1 MLRILFFLV
10 LVVAFPQFAAA
21 KNYKIAE
28 LLNLAKENSAN
39 IKAADQQVLMQK
51 HLANQQKYWSNPEI
65 SFNQNGQQNNYSL
78 TQTIPF
84 VTKLE
89 KKYQIE
95 AAEEKILTI
104 KKENLTLL
112 IQAEVF
118 ALAYDFQALRQ
129 KTELAQKRLKRLE
142 SVANYLSNIALNSPT
157 KKAQAKITKDKIN
170 LIERDLI
177 QYQNQARQTWNKLNI
192 FLGLEEE
199 PQNIEL
205 SWLEKFNRQK
215 KESFLEAA
223 LENNLN
229 LKEQK
234 EALKKYQAELNF
246 AKIEQ
251 MPDLSISATQQ
262 NSNSTSAQTKNSS
275 GFGASLTIP
284 LLNQNHE
291 KIIASQSKIKAQQY
305 EVEFLQS
312 QLKRALINDF
322 IELEMALRISQNFPR
337 AEISKTILGLNSAN
351 EDFKRGVLD
360 FITYIELDSQEYQ
373 TIETSIDSGVK
384 AMKAY
389 ANLMIKIGN
398 FILPQNDQ

>member
-10 LVVAFPQFAAA
+10 LAVVFPQFATA

-28 LLNLAKENSAN
+28 LLDLAKENSAN
-39 IKAADQQVLMQK
+39 IKAADQQALMQK
-51 HLANQQKYWSNPEI
+51 HLANQQKYWTNPEI
-65 SFNQNGQQNNYSL
+65 SFSQNGQQNNYSFA
-78 TQTIPF
+78 QTIPF
-84 VTKLE
+84 ATKLE

-95 AAEEKILTI
+95 ATEEKILVI

-112 IQAEVF
+112 IQAEIF
-118 ALAYDFQALRQ
+118 ALAYDFQAFKQ
-129 KTELAQKRLKRLE
+129 KTDLAQKRLKRLE

-215 KESFLEAA
+215 KEAFLEVA
-223 LENNLN
+223 LENNLA

-262 NSNSTSAQTKNSS
+262 NSNSASAQTKNSS

-284 LLNQNHE
+284 LLNQNRE
-291 KIIASQSKIKAQQY
+291 KIIALQSKIKAQQY
-305 EVEFLQS
+305 EVEFLQN

-322 IELEMALRISQNFPR
+322 IELDTALKISQNFPR
-337 AEISKTILGLNSAN
+337 AEISKTIFGLNSAN

-373 TIETSIDSGVK
+373 TIETSIDSSVK